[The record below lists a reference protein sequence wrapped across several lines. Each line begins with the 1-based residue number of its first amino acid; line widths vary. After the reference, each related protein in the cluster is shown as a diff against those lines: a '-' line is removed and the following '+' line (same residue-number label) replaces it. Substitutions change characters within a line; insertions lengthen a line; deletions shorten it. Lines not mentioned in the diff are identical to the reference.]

1 MKATQIKKDIYWV
14 GTIDW
19 RLREF
24 HGYRTPEGSSYN
36 AYIIKDKQTVL
47 IDTAK
52 SYLTDELIERI
63 KDVVNPQDIDL
74 VVVNHVEMDHS
85 GALPRIMELCP
96 KAKIVTN
103 PAAQKNI
110 ALHYHK
116 DYEYITVKTGD
127 SINIGSRTLSFIQTP
142 MVHWPDNMFTYCPE
156 EKILFSNDAFGQHIA
171 SSERFDDQ
179 LPLEFILSE
188 ARKYYA
194 NIVLPYSGQ
203 VLGVLEAAKGLD
215 IQTICPSHGIIWREN
230 IPAIVAKYQKWA
242 ANQWDKKAVIVYD
255 SMWHSTEK
263 IAHAVRDAFEAK
275 EYDYVLFDLKDT
287 HISDIM
293 PQVMEAEY
301 ICVGSPTLNKNIM
314 PTVASFLTYLQG
326 LSPKNRKAIL
336 FGSYGWAPLNM
347 KFMERFASESNL
359 DVKYKA
365 NINFVPTQEDLSK
378 IQKDIEDIL

>member
-1 MKATQIKKDIYWV
+1 
-14 GTIDW
+14 
-19 RLREF
+19 
-24 HGYRTPEGSSYN
+24 
-36 AYIIKDKQTVL
+36 
-47 IDTAK
+47 
-52 SYLTDELIERI
+52 
-63 KDVVNPQDIDL
+63 
-74 VVVNHVEMDHS
+74 
-85 GALPRIMELCP
+85 MELCP

-215 IQTICPSHGIIWREN
+215 IQTICPSHGIIWREH

-242 ANQWDKKAVIVYD
+242 SNQWDKKAVIVYD

-263 IAHAVRDAFEAK
+263 IAHAIRDGFEAK
-275 EYDYVLFDLKDT
+275 GYNYILFDLKDT